1 MKAWALLVVILATA
15 SSAGAASTATFTVVP
30 TANPSP
36 QGNTLNAVTAI
47 SSSDVWAVGFAGS
60 NNLNESRTLVEHWN
74 GSAWSVVAS
83 PNPGSTRA
91 CNGFNSGN
99 MLNAVSGVSTN
110 DVWAVGFSFSCS
122 TLLKPLILHWNGKR
136 WKAVPSPALNTNDNA
151 ALNGVVAL
159 AKNDVWAV
167 GYRPATNGAV
177 LTLVEHWNGT
187 AWSVVPS
194 PQLSQ
199 TGSVLTSVAAVSP
212 TDIWAVGDSVDAP
225 TTSVQTLVEHYDGR
239 TWKVV
244 ASPNPLPKAFL
255 DQNVLVSVHA
265 ASASN
270 VWAVGYQQDFGLQR
284 TLTLIEHWN
293 GSAWSVVSS
302 PNDSVAAGSTN
313 RFKAVTGFSGSNLY
327 AVGLVAT
334 ANTSGQQ
341 RNFAARFDGST
352 WSIISTPRPGMSSNL
367 NGADAIAGTSNLWFA
382 GAWSVNESSAET
394 GLLQVPQTVA
404 LFSSNA

>member
-1 MKAWALLVVILATA
+1 VKAWALLFVLLVTA
-15 SSAGAASTATFTVVP
+15 SSAGAASNATFTVVP
-30 TANPSP
+30 TGNPSV
-36 QGNTLNAVTAI
+36 QGNTLNAVAAV

-60 NNLNESRTLVEHWN
+60 NNLNESRTLIERWN
-74 GSAWSVVAS
+74 GSAWSVVPS

-99 MLNAVSGVSTN
+99 MLNAVSGVSTK

-122 TLLKPLILHWNGKR
+122 TLLRPLILHWNGKR

-151 ALNGVVAL
+151 ALNGVVAF
-159 AKNDVWAV
+159 AKDNVWAV
-167 GYRPATNGAV
+167 GYQPATNGAV

-187 AWSVVPS
+187 SWSVVPS
-194 PQLSQ
+194 PQLSS

-212 TDIWAVGDSVDAP
+212 SDIWAVGDSVDAP

-239 TWKVV
+239 TWKVI

-265 ASASN
+265 VSASN
-270 VWAVGYQQDFGLQR
+270 VWAVGHQQDFGLQR

-293 GSAWSVVSS
+293 GTSWTVVAS
-302 PNDSVAAGSTN
+302 PNDSVVTGSTN
-313 RFKAVTGFSGSNLY
+313 RLKAVTGFSGSNLY
-327 AVGLVAT
+327 AVGFVAT

-352 WSIISTPRPGMSSNL
+352 WSAVSTPRPGMSSNL
-367 NGADAIAGTSNLWFA
+367 NGADAITGTRNLWFA

-394 GLLQVPQTVA
+394 GLLQVPQTLA